1 MKNKE
6 YYIRLGEAV
15 ERLEEKNCPTNPS
28 KWSYYKSQAKK
39 KFDVYPSAYANG
51 WASKQY
57 KDAGGGWKKCASEA
71 TDAQETEFHTQLDK
85 LVHKTFGK
93 RPEEMDEKFDKTH
106 LGILQYAFKDI
117 DRINPSEPAY
127 KRLVDM
133 LNKLSKQEL
142 QQIASVDIKF
152 LSLLAK
158 NLLSKKESVNEEMG
172 APVSKTK
179 IVNVKLASGAD
190 MGTRPAS
197 ALGMIGTV
205 NIGGKKYQVKALRG
219 STGPIYTL
227 IGHEKFSQNTGMPN
241 WKYFMDKLQGLNGG
255 KKVMFT
261 PANDVKIGESVNESH
276 FQVGDKVKMSH
287 GGVGVVKSLD
297 KEDGADDEKYYNIEL
312 PNGEVM
318 KHAPNEL
325 TLVETDLEEGLF
337 QDLMKGVKKGNGP
350 FTLVVIKNNKVVK
363 QVNVNTPQS
372 IPANY
377 TSLQKDYPNSRIR
390 VEDST
395 GKIVFG
401 ESKSVNEGVS
411 RDAAYIHGILQSGQD
426 ATQNFIDDNGLDGE
440 KLSDYVKANRNNIDG
455 YNVKHYISGERG
467 TVGSVPKLR
476 QAFIKKFKKGKS
488 VNEEKVYIDFLNKKK
503 GFKQDRIKFT
513 SYEAAVK
520 WAKTNFDNFN
530 PDMIKYESV
539 NESSMSN
546 IDIIAQEANDFKDFV
561 KEFYKEY
568 KDFPKDKDTIKWLK
582 GVYDNRST
590 TESIVNEA
598 TAIGKKIF
606 SDAKGK
612 LFFGYQNDDDTIQ
625 LVDYKTWK
633 KLSMKD
639 LSNEFFANRVI
650 NSIVRNQKQFNKK
663 VEYNMWSKKTNPSFE
678 DRMDWFIKNGWISN
692 ITKSGIKEGVESV
705 NESSVEIGDI
715 VFFPSANSA
724 ATVVDRFGR
733 SVTLKLANG
742 KKVKTV
748 VDKIK
753 LLAQDNVNEGN
764 AFTGALFNARK
775 EGLTEFE
782 FNGKKY
788 PVHKLEEE
796 EKEETLAES
805 KLTKDSL
812 KQIIKEE
819 YHNVKTFMEEKYGFT
834 PELGKVYS
842 NLAAKPFLKEE
853 EEEIL
858 DEYDVEN
865 YQDLKEFV
873 QFMAEY
879 KSDINEAE
887 YQGRKVKLGKIMQG
901 DVKKFK
907 VYVKNDKGNVVKV
920 NFGQGGDAKGGTMR
934 IRKDNPEARKSFRA
948 RHNCDNPGPRWK
960 ARYWSC
966 RKW

>member
-15 ERLEEKNCPTNPS
+15 ERLEEKNCPTDPS
-28 KWSYYKSQAKK
+28 KWSYYKSQAKE

-57 KDAGGGWKKCASEA
+57 GDAGGSWKKCAKEA

-93 RPEEMDEKFDKTH
+93 SPEEKMNEKFDKTH

-158 NLLSKKESVNEEMG
+158 NLLSKKESVNEAG
-172 APVSKTK
+172 YT
-179 IVNVKLASGAD
+179 
-190 MGTRPAS
+190 
-197 ALGMIGTV
+197 
-205 NIGGKKYQVKALRG
+205 VKAKN
-219 STGPIYTL
+219 PYQ
-227 IGHEKFSQNTGMPN
+227 F
-241 WKYFMDKLQGLNGG
+241 LNGVVAVLGAYLRDEELGPKG
-255 KKVMFT
+255 KRELQNILKSLEYMRMYFY
-261 PANDVKIGESVNESH
+261 ANMSESVNESH

-297 KEDGADDEKYYNIEL
+297 KEDGGDDEKYYNIEL

-325 TLVETDLEEGLF
+325 TLVETDL
-337 QDLMKGVKKGNGP
+337 
-350 FTLVVIKNNKVVK
+350 
-363 QVNVNTPQS
+363 
-372 IPANY
+372 
-377 TSLQKDYPNSRIR
+377 
-390 VEDST
+390 
-395 GKIVFG
+395 
-401 ESKSVNEGVS
+401 
-411 RDAAYIHGILQSGQD
+411 
-426 ATQNFIDDNGLDGE
+426 
-440 KLSDYVKANRNNIDG
+440 
-455 YNVKHYISGERG
+455 
-467 TVGSVPKLR
+467 
-476 QAFIKKFKKGKS
+476 
-488 VNEEKVYIDFLNKKK
+488 
-503 GFKQDRIKFT
+503 
-513 SYEAAVK
+513 
-520 WAKTNFDNFN
+520 
-530 PDMIKYESV
+530 

-546 IDIIAQEANDFKDFV
+546 IDIIAQEAKDFKDFV
-561 KEFYKEY
+561 KEFYNEY
-568 KDFPKDKDTIKWLK
+568 KDFPKDRDTIKWLK

-590 TESIVNEA
+590 SESIVNE
-598 TAIGKKIF
+598 G
-606 SDAKGK
+606 
-612 LFFGYQNDDDTIQ
+612 N
-625 LVDYKTWK
+625 
-633 KLSMKD
+633 
-639 LSNEFFANRVI
+639 
-650 NSIVRNQKQFNKK
+650 
-663 VEYNMWSKKTNPSFE
+663 
-678 DRMDWFIKNGWISN
+678 
-692 ITKSGIKEGVESV
+692 
-705 NESSVEIGDI
+705 SSVEIGDI
-715 VFFPSANSA
+715 IFFPPANSA
-724 ATVVDRFGR
+724 ATVIDRFGR

-748 VDKIK
+748 VDKVK

-764 AFTGALFNARK
+764 AFTGALFKARK

-805 KLTKDSL
+805 KLTKNSL

-853 EEEIL
+853 EEEVIE
-858 DEYDVEN
+858 EYDVEN
-865 YQDLKEFV
+865 YEDLKEFV

-934 IRKDNPEARKSFRA
+934 IRKDNPEARASFRA
-948 RHNCDNPGPRWK
+948 RHNCDTPGPRWK

>member
-15 ERLEEKNCPTNPS
+15 ERLEEKNCPTDPS

-57 KDAGGGWKKCASEA
+57 GDAGGGWKKCASEA

-93 RPEEMDEKFDKTH
+93 SPEEEKMNEKFDRTH
-106 LGILQYAFKDI
+106 LGILKYAYKDI
-117 DRINPSEPAY
+117 DKINPSDPMYVRVAQ
-127 KRLVDM
+127 M
-133 LNKLSKQEL
+133 LDKLSKQEL
-142 QQIASVDIKF
+142 QQLIDADIKF
-152 LSLLAK
+152 ISLLAK
-158 NLLSKKESVNEEMG
+158 NRLSKK
-172 APVSKTK
+172 
-179 IVNVKLASGAD
+179 
-190 MGTRPAS
+190 
-197 ALGMIGTV
+197 
-205 NIGGKKYQVKALRG
+205 
-219 STGPIYTL
+219 
-227 IGHEKFSQNTGMPN
+227 
-241 WKYFMDKLQGLNGG
+241 
-255 KKVMFT
+255 
-261 PANDVKIGESVNESH
+261 ESVNESH

-297 KEDGADDEKYYNIEL
+297 KEDGGDDEKYYNIEL
-312 PNGEVM
+312 PNGDVM

-325 TLVETDLEEGLF
+325 TLAETDLKEGLY
-337 QDLMKGVKKGNGP
+337 QDIMRGVKKGDSP

-363 QVNVNTPQS
+363 QVEVKTPQA

-377 TSLQKDYPNSRIR
+377 SLLLKEFPNSRIR
-390 VEDST
+390 IEDAT
-395 GKIVFG
+395 GKIVMG
-401 ESKSVNEGVS
+401 E
-411 RDAAYIHGILQSGQD
+411 
-426 ATQNFIDDNGLDGE
+426 
-440 KLSDYVKANRNNIDG
+440 
-455 YNVKHYISGERG
+455 
-467 TVGSVPKLR
+467 
-476 QAFIKKFKKGKS
+476 S
-488 VNEEKVYIDFLNKKK
+488 VNEEIGAPVSKTKTVNAKLASGADMGARPAPALGMIGTVNIGGKKYQVKAFQGSTGPAYTLIGHNSFSKNTGMPIWKYFMNKLQELNGGKKVMFTPARDVKLN
-503 GFKQDRIKFT
+503 
-513 SYEAAVK
+513 
-520 WAKTNFDNFN
+520 
-530 PDMIKYESV
+530 ESV

-546 IDIIAQEANDFKDFV
+546 IDIIAQEAKDFKDFV
-561 KEFYKEY
+561 KEFYNEY
-568 KDFPKDKDTIKWLK
+568 KDFPKDRDTIKWLK

-590 TESIVNEA
+590 SESVNEA
-598 TAIGKKIF
+598 KAIGKKIF

-612 LFFGYQNDDDTIQ
+612 LFFGYQNDDDTVQ

-639 LSNEFFANRVI
+639 LSNEFMANRII
-650 NSIVRNQKQFNKK
+650 NTIVRNERQLNKK

-678 DRMDWFIKNGWISN
+678 DRMDYFIKNNWISN
-692 ITKSGIKEGVESV
+692 ITKTGIKESV
-705 NESSVEIGDI
+705 NETPVNEGNSSVEIGDI
-715 VFFPSANSA
+715 VFFPPANSA
-724 ATVVDRFGR
+724 ATVIDRFGR

-748 VDKIK
+748 VDKVK

-764 AFTGALFNARK
+764 AFTGALFKARK

-805 KLTKDSL
+805 KLTKNSL

-853 EEEIL
+853 EEEVIE
-858 DEYDVEN
+858 EYDVEN
-865 YQDLKEFV
+865 YEDLKEFV

-934 IRKDNPEARKSFRA
+934 IRKDNPEARASFRA
-948 RHNCDNPGPRWK
+948 RHNCDTPGPRWK

>member
-15 ERLEEKNCPTNPS
+15 QKLEEKNCPTDPS
-28 KWSYYKSQAKK
+28 KWSYYKSQAKE

-57 KDAGGGWKKCASEA
+57 GDAGGSWKKCAKEA

-93 RPEEMDEKFDKTH
+93 SPEEKMNEKFDKTH

-158 NLLSKKESVNEEMG
+158 NLLSKKESVNEAG
-172 APVSKTK
+172 YT
-179 IVNVKLASGAD
+179 
-190 MGTRPAS
+190 
-197 ALGMIGTV
+197 
-205 NIGGKKYQVKALRG
+205 VKAKN
-219 STGPIYTL
+219 PYQ
-227 IGHEKFSQNTGMPN
+227 F
-241 WKYFMDKLQGLNGG
+241 LNGVVAVLGAYLRDEELGPKG
-255 KKVMFT
+255 KRELQNILKSLEYMRMYFY
-261 PANDVKIGESVNESH
+261 ANMSESVNESH

-297 KEDGADDEKYYNIEL
+297 KEDGGDDEKYYNIEL

-325 TLVETDLEEGLF
+325 TLVETDL
-337 QDLMKGVKKGNGP
+337 
-350 FTLVVIKNNKVVK
+350 
-363 QVNVNTPQS
+363 
-372 IPANY
+372 
-377 TSLQKDYPNSRIR
+377 
-390 VEDST
+390 
-395 GKIVFG
+395 
-401 ESKSVNEGVS
+401 
-411 RDAAYIHGILQSGQD
+411 
-426 ATQNFIDDNGLDGE
+426 
-440 KLSDYVKANRNNIDG
+440 
-455 YNVKHYISGERG
+455 
-467 TVGSVPKLR
+467 
-476 QAFIKKFKKGKS
+476 
-488 VNEEKVYIDFLNKKK
+488 
-503 GFKQDRIKFT
+503 
-513 SYEAAVK
+513 
-520 WAKTNFDNFN
+520 
-530 PDMIKYESV
+530 

-546 IDIIAQEANDFKDFV
+546 IDIIAQEAKDFKDFV
-561 KEFYKEY
+561 KEFYNEY
-568 KDFPKDKDTIKWLK
+568 KDFPKDRDTIKWLK

-590 TESIVNEA
+590 SESV
-598 TAIGKKIF
+598 
-606 SDAKGK
+606 
-612 LFFGYQNDDDTIQ
+612 
-625 LVDYKTWK
+625 
-633 KLSMKD
+633 
-639 LSNEFFANRVI
+639 
-650 NSIVRNQKQFNKK
+650 
-663 VEYNMWSKKTNPSFE
+663 
-678 DRMDWFIKNGWISN
+678 
-692 ITKSGIKEGVESV
+692 V

-715 VFFPSANSA
+715 IFFPPANSA
-724 ATVVDRFGR
+724 ATVIDRFGR

-748 VDKIK
+748 VDKVK

-764 AFTGALFNARK
+764 AFTGALFKARK

-873 QFMAEY
+873 QFMTEY

-887 YQGRKVKLGKIMQG
+887 YQSRKVKLVKIMHG
-901 DVKKFK
+901 DFKKFM
-907 VYVKNDKGNVVKV
+907 VFVKNDKGNVVKV

>member
-15 ERLEEKNCPTNPS
+15 ERLEEKNCPTDPS

-57 KDAGGGWKKCASEA
+57 GDAGGGWKKCASEA

-93 RPEEMDEKFDKTH
+93 SPEEEKMDEKFDRTH
-106 LGILQYAFKDI
+106 LGILKYAYKDI
-117 DRINPSEPAY
+117 DKINPSDPMYVRVAQ
-127 KRLVDM
+127 M
-133 LNKLSKQEL
+133 LDKLSKQEL
-142 QQIASVDIKF
+142 QQLIDADIKF
-152 LSLLAK
+152 ISLLAK
-158 NLLSKKESVNEEMG
+158 NRLSKK
-172 APVSKTK
+172 
-179 IVNVKLASGAD
+179 
-190 MGTRPAS
+190 
-197 ALGMIGTV
+197 
-205 NIGGKKYQVKALRG
+205 
-219 STGPIYTL
+219 
-227 IGHEKFSQNTGMPN
+227 
-241 WKYFMDKLQGLNGG
+241 
-255 KKVMFT
+255 
-261 PANDVKIGESVNESH
+261 ESVNESH

-297 KEDGADDEKYYNIEL
+297 KEDGGDDEKYYNIEL

-325 TLVETDLEEGLF
+325 TLAETDLKEGLY
-337 QDLMKGVKKGNGP
+337 QDIMRGVKKGDSP

-363 QVNVNTPQS
+363 QVEVKTGQA

-377 TSLQKDYPNSRIR
+377 SLLLKEFPNSRIR
-390 VEDST
+390 IEDAT
-395 GKIVFG
+395 GKIVMG
-401 ESKSVNEGVS
+401 
-411 RDAAYIHGILQSGQD
+411 
-426 ATQNFIDDNGLDGE
+426 
-440 KLSDYVKANRNNIDG
+440 
-455 YNVKHYISGERG
+455 
-467 TVGSVPKLR
+467 
-476 QAFIKKFKKGKS
+476 
-488 VNEEKVYIDFLNKKK
+488 
-503 GFKQDRIKFT
+503 
-513 SYEAAVK
+513 
-520 WAKTNFDNFN
+520 
-530 PDMIKYESV
+530 ESV

-546 IDIIAQEANDFKDFV
+546 IDIIAQEAKDFKDFV
-561 KEFYKEY
+561 KEFYNEY
-568 KDFPKDKDTIKWLK
+568 KDFPKDRDTIKWLK

-590 TESIVNEA
+590 SESVVNE
-598 TAIGKKIF
+598 G
-606 SDAKGK
+606 
-612 LFFGYQNDDDTIQ
+612 N
-625 LVDYKTWK
+625 
-633 KLSMKD
+633 
-639 LSNEFFANRVI
+639 
-650 NSIVRNQKQFNKK
+650 
-663 VEYNMWSKKTNPSFE
+663 
-678 DRMDWFIKNGWISN
+678 
-692 ITKSGIKEGVESV
+692 
-705 NESSVEIGDI
+705 SSVEIGDI
-715 VFFPSANSA
+715 IFFPPANSA
-724 ATVVDRFGR
+724 ATVIDRFGR

-748 VDKIK
+748 VDKVK

-805 KLTKDSL
+805 KLTKNSL

-853 EEEIL
+853 EEEVIE
-858 DEYDVEN
+858 EYDVEN
-865 YQDLKEFV
+865 YEDLKEFV

-934 IRKDNPEARKSFRA
+934 IRKDNPEARASFRA
-948 RHNCDNPGPRWK
+948 RHNCDTPGPRWK

>member
-15 ERLEEKNCPTNPS
+15 ERLEEKNCPTDPS

-57 KDAGGGWKKCASEA
+57 GDAGGGWKKCASEA

-93 RPEEMDEKFDKTH
+93 SPEEEKMDEKFDRTH
-106 LGILQYAFKDI
+106 LGILKYAYKDI
-117 DRINPSEPAY
+117 DKINPSDPMYVRVAQ
-127 KRLVDM
+127 M
-133 LNKLSKQEL
+133 LDKLSKQEL
-142 QQIASVDIKF
+142 QQLIDADIKF
-152 LSLLAK
+152 ISLLAK
-158 NLLSKKESVNEEMG
+158 NRLSKK
-172 APVSKTK
+172 
-179 IVNVKLASGAD
+179 
-190 MGTRPAS
+190 
-197 ALGMIGTV
+197 
-205 NIGGKKYQVKALRG
+205 
-219 STGPIYTL
+219 
-227 IGHEKFSQNTGMPN
+227 
-241 WKYFMDKLQGLNGG
+241 
-255 KKVMFT
+255 
-261 PANDVKIGESVNESH
+261 ESVNESH

-297 KEDGADDEKYYNIEL
+297 KEDGGDNEKYYNIEL

-325 TLVETDLEEGLF
+325 TLAETDLKEGLY
-337 QDLMKGVKKGNGP
+337 QDIMRGVKKGDSP

-363 QVNVNTPQS
+363 QVEVKTGQA

-377 TSLQKDYPNSRIR
+377 SLLLKEFPNSRIR
-390 VEDST
+390 IEDAT
-395 GKIVFG
+395 GKIVMG
-401 ESKSVNEGVS
+401 E
-411 RDAAYIHGILQSGQD
+411 
-426 ATQNFIDDNGLDGE
+426 
-440 KLSDYVKANRNNIDG
+440 
-455 YNVKHYISGERG
+455 
-467 TVGSVPKLR
+467 
-476 QAFIKKFKKGKS
+476 S
-488 VNEEKVYIDFLNKKK
+488 VNEEIGAPVSKTKTVNAKLASGADMGARPAPALGMIGTVNIGGKKYQVKAFQGSTGPAYTLIGHNSFSKNTGMPIWKYFMNKLQELNGGKKVMFTPARDVKLN
-503 GFKQDRIKFT
+503 
-513 SYEAAVK
+513 
-520 WAKTNFDNFN
+520 
-530 PDMIKYESV
+530 ESV

-546 IDIIAQEANDFKDFV
+546 IDIIAQEAKDFKDFV
-561 KEFYKEY
+561 KEFYNEY
-568 KDFPKDKDTIKWLK
+568 KDFPKDRNTIKWLK

-590 TESIVNEA
+590 SESVVNE
-598 TAIGKKIF
+598 G
-606 SDAKGK
+606 
-612 LFFGYQNDDDTIQ
+612 N
-625 LVDYKTWK
+625 
-633 KLSMKD
+633 
-639 LSNEFFANRVI
+639 
-650 NSIVRNQKQFNKK
+650 
-663 VEYNMWSKKTNPSFE
+663 
-678 DRMDWFIKNGWISN
+678 
-692 ITKSGIKEGVESV
+692 
-705 NESSVEIGDI
+705 SSVEIGDI
-715 VFFPSANSA
+715 VLFPPANSA
-724 ATVVDRFGR
+724 ATVIDRFGR

-748 VDKIK
+748 VDKVK

-764 AFTGALFNARK
+764 AFTGALFKARK

-796 EKEETLAES
+796 EKEETIAES
-805 KLTKDSL
+805 KLTKNSL

-853 EEEIL
+853 EEEVIE
-858 DEYDVEN
+858 EYDVEN
-865 YQDLKEFV
+865 YEDLKEFV

-934 IRKDNPEARKSFRA
+934 IRKDNPEARASFRA
-948 RHNCDNPGPRWK
+948 RHNCDTPGPRWK

>member
-1 MKNKE
+1 MENKE

-28 KWSYYKSQAKK
+28 KWSSYKSQAKK

-93 RPEEMDEKFDKTH
+93 SPEEKMNEKFDRTH
-106 LGILQYAFKDI
+106 LGILKYAYKDI
-117 DRINPSEPAY
+117 DKINPSDPMYVRVAQ
-127 KRLVDM
+127 M
-133 LNKLSKQEL
+133 LDKLSKQEL
-142 QQIASVDIKF
+142 QQLIDADIKF
-152 LSLLAK
+152 ISLLAK
-158 NLLSKKESVNEEMG
+158 NRLSKK
-172 APVSKTK
+172 
-179 IVNVKLASGAD
+179 
-190 MGTRPAS
+190 
-197 ALGMIGTV
+197 
-205 NIGGKKYQVKALRG
+205 
-219 STGPIYTL
+219 
-227 IGHEKFSQNTGMPN
+227 
-241 WKYFMDKLQGLNGG
+241 
-255 KKVMFT
+255 
-261 PANDVKIGESVNESH
+261 ESVNESH

-297 KEDGADDEKYYNIEL
+297 KEDGGDDEKYYNIEL

-325 TLVETDLEEGLF
+325 TLAETDLKEGLY
-337 QDLMKGVKKGNGP
+337 QDIMRGVKKGDSP
-350 FTLVVIKNNKVVK
+350 FTLVVIKNNKVIK
-363 QVNVNTPQS
+363 QVEVKTTQA

-377 TSLQKDYPNSRIR
+377 SLLLKEFPNSRIR
-390 VEDST
+390 IEDAT
-395 GKIVFG
+395 GKIVMG
-401 ESKSVNEGVS
+401 ESVNEG
-411 RDAAYIHGILQSGQD
+411 H
-426 ATQNFIDDNGLDGE
+426 FGE
-440 KLSDYVKANRNNIDG
+440 
-455 YNVKHYISGERG
+455 
-467 TVGSVPKLR
+467 
-476 QAFIKKFKKGKS
+476 
-488 VNEEKVYIDFLNKKK
+488 
-503 GFKQDRIKFT
+503 
-513 SYEAAVK
+513 
-520 WAKTNFDNFN
+520 
-530 PDMIKYESV
+530 
-539 NESSMSN
+539 
-546 IDIIAQEANDFKDFV
+546 IDIMAQNASNFREFV
-561 KEFYKEY
+561 KDFYKEY

-590 TESIVNEA
+590 SESAESLDEKLPNDFA
-598 TAIGKKIF
+598 TIPNDSRVSGMMKHLQHHVDVIGKNVKTG
-606 SDAKGK
+606 KG
-612 LFFGYQNDDDTIQ
+612 
-625 LVDYKTWK
+625 VYK
-633 KLSMKD
+633 KD
-639 LSNEFFANRVI
+639 LMKMANI
-650 NSIVRNQKQFNKK
+650 IKALQMY
-663 VEYNMWSKKTNPSFE
+663 ESK
-678 DRMDWFIKNGWISN
+678 
-692 ITKSGIKEGVESV
+692 SV
-705 NESSVEIGDI
+705 NEGVSPKDME
-715 VFFPSANSA
+715 
-724 ATVVDRFGR
+724 
-733 SVTLKLANG
+733 
-742 KKVKTV
+742 
-748 VDKIK
+748 KIK
-753 LLAQDNVNEGN
+753 GAVETASSFMNIGVELKKTGMRYIFATSPMPIYVVQDKSGNRIAIVNKKYATKPDFVHGDTAVGVMESILKKKEIVEGN
-764 AFTGALFNARK
+764 AFTGALFKARE

-782 FNGKKY
+782 FNGKMY
-788 PVHKLEEE
+788 PVKKLE
-796 EKEETLAES
+796 EKEETLSES

-853 EEEIL
+853 EEEVIE
-858 DEYDVEN
+858 EYDVEN
-865 YQDLKEFV
+865 YEDLKEFV

>member
-15 ERLEEKNCPTNPS
+15 ERLEEKNCPTDPS

-57 KDAGGGWKKCASEA
+57 GDAGGGWKKCASEA

-93 RPEEMDEKFDKTH
+93 SPEEEKMDEKFDRTH
-106 LGILQYAFKDI
+106 LGILKYAYKDI
-117 DRINPSEPAY
+117 DKINPSDPMYVRVAQ
-127 KRLVDM
+127 M
-133 LNKLSKQEL
+133 LDKLSKQEL
-142 QQIASVDIKF
+142 QQLIDADIKF
-152 LSLLAK
+152 ISLLAK
-158 NLLSKKESVNEEMG
+158 NRLSKK
-172 APVSKTK
+172 
-179 IVNVKLASGAD
+179 
-190 MGTRPAS
+190 
-197 ALGMIGTV
+197 
-205 NIGGKKYQVKALRG
+205 
-219 STGPIYTL
+219 
-227 IGHEKFSQNTGMPN
+227 
-241 WKYFMDKLQGLNGG
+241 
-255 KKVMFT
+255 
-261 PANDVKIGESVNESH
+261 ESVNESH

-297 KEDGADDEKYYNIEL
+297 KEDGGDNEKYYNIEL

-325 TLVETDLEEGLF
+325 TLAETDLKEGLY
-337 QDLMKGVKKGNGP
+337 QDIMRGVKKGDSP

-363 QVNVNTPQS
+363 QVEVKTGQA

-377 TSLQKDYPNSRIR
+377 SLLLKEFPNSRIR
-390 VEDST
+390 IEDAT
-395 GKIVFG
+395 GKIVMG
-401 ESKSVNEGVS
+401 E
-411 RDAAYIHGILQSGQD
+411 
-426 ATQNFIDDNGLDGE
+426 
-440 KLSDYVKANRNNIDG
+440 
-455 YNVKHYISGERG
+455 
-467 TVGSVPKLR
+467 
-476 QAFIKKFKKGKS
+476 S
-488 VNEEKVYIDFLNKKK
+488 VNEEIGAPVSKTKTVNAKLASGADMGARPAPALGMIGTVNMGGKKYQVKAFQGSTGPAYTLIGHNSFSKNTGMPIWKYFMNKLQELNGGKKVMFTPARDVKLN
-503 GFKQDRIKFT
+503 
-513 SYEAAVK
+513 
-520 WAKTNFDNFN
+520 
-530 PDMIKYESV
+530 ESV

-546 IDIIAQEANDFKDFV
+546 IDIIAQEAKDFKDFV
-561 KEFYKEY
+561 KEFYNEY
-568 KDFPKDKDTIKWLK
+568 KDFPKDRNTIKWLK

-590 TESIVNEA
+590 SESVVNE
-598 TAIGKKIF
+598 G
-606 SDAKGK
+606 
-612 LFFGYQNDDDTIQ
+612 N
-625 LVDYKTWK
+625 
-633 KLSMKD
+633 
-639 LSNEFFANRVI
+639 
-650 NSIVRNQKQFNKK
+650 
-663 VEYNMWSKKTNPSFE
+663 
-678 DRMDWFIKNGWISN
+678 
-692 ITKSGIKEGVESV
+692 
-705 NESSVEIGDI
+705 SSVEIGDI
-715 VFFPSANSA
+715 VLFPPANSA
-724 ATVVDRFGR
+724 ATVIDRFGR

-748 VDKIK
+748 VDKVK

-764 AFTGALFNARK
+764 AFTGALFKARK

-796 EKEETLAES
+796 EKEETIAES
-805 KLTKDSL
+805 KLTKNSL

-853 EEEIL
+853 EEEVIE
-858 DEYDVEN
+858 EYDVEN

-901 DVKKFK
+901 DAKKFK

-934 IRKDNPEARKSFRA
+934 IRKDNPEARASFRA
-948 RHNCDNPGPRWK
+948 RHNCDTPGPRWK

>member
-15 ERLEEKNCPTNPS
+15 QKLEEKNCPTDPS
-28 KWSYYKSQAKK
+28 KWSYYKSQAKE

-51 WASKQY
+51 WASKQSG
-57 KDAGGGWKKCASEA
+57 DAGGSWKKCASEA

-93 RPEEMDEKFDKTH
+93 SPEEKMNEKFDKTH

-158 NLLSKKESVNEEMG
+158 NLLSKKESVNE
-172 APVSKTK
+172 
-179 IVNVKLASGAD
+179 
-190 MGTRPAS
+190 
-197 ALGMIGTV
+197 
-205 NIGGKKYQVKALRG
+205 
-219 STGPIYTL
+219 
-227 IGHEKFSQNTGMPN
+227 
-241 WKYFMDKLQGLNGG
+241 
-255 KKVMFT
+255 
-261 PANDVKIGESVNESH
+261 SH

-297 KEDGADDEKYYNIEL
+297 KEDGGDDEKYYNIEL

-325 TLVETDLEEGLF
+325 TLAE
-337 QDLMKGVKKGNGP
+337 
-350 FTLVVIKNNKVVK
+350 
-363 QVNVNTPQS
+363 
-372 IPANY
+372 
-377 TSLQKDYPNSRIR
+377 
-390 VEDST
+390 
-395 GKIVFG
+395 
-401 ESKSVNEGVS
+401 
-411 RDAAYIHGILQSGQD
+411 
-426 ATQNFIDDNGLDGE
+426 
-440 KLSDYVKANRNNIDG
+440 
-455 YNVKHYISGERG
+455 
-467 TVGSVPKLR
+467 
-476 QAFIKKFKKGKS
+476 S
-488 VNEEKVYIDFLNKKK
+488 VNEEMGAPVSKTKTVNAKLASGADMGARPASALGMIGTVNIGGKKYQVKAFQGSTGPAYTLIGHNAFSKNAGMPIWKYFMNKLQELNGGKKVMFTPARDVKLN
-503 GFKQDRIKFT
+503 
-513 SYEAAVK
+513 
-520 WAKTNFDNFN
+520 
-530 PDMIKYESV
+530 ESV

-546 IDIIAQEANDFKDFV
+546 IDIIAQEAKDFKDFV
-561 KEFYKEY
+561 KEFYNEY
-568 KDFPKDKDTIKWLK
+568 KDFPKDRDTIKWLK

-590 TESIVNEA
+590 SESV
-598 TAIGKKIF
+598 
-606 SDAKGK
+606 
-612 LFFGYQNDDDTIQ
+612 
-625 LVDYKTWK
+625 
-633 KLSMKD
+633 
-639 LSNEFFANRVI
+639 
-650 NSIVRNQKQFNKK
+650 
-663 VEYNMWSKKTNPSFE
+663 
-678 DRMDWFIKNGWISN
+678 
-692 ITKSGIKEGVESV
+692 V

-715 VFFPSANSA
+715 IFFPPANSA
-724 ATVVDRFGR
+724 ATVIDRFGR

-748 VDKIK
+748 VDKVK

-805 KLTKDSL
+805 KLTKNSL

-853 EEEIL
+853 EEEVIE
-858 DEYDVEN
+858 EYDVEN
-865 YQDLKEFV
+865 YEDLKEFV

-934 IRKDNPEARKSFRA
+934 IRKDNPEARASFRA
-948 RHNCDNPGPRWK
+948 RHNCDTPGPRWK

>member
-15 ERLEEKNCPTNPS
+15 ERLEEKNCPTDPS

-57 KDAGGGWKKCASEA
+57 GDAGGGWKKCASEA

-93 RPEEMDEKFDKTH
+93 SPEEKMNEKFDRTH
-106 LGILQYAFKDI
+106 LGILKYAYKDI
-117 DRINPSEPAY
+117 DKINPSDPMYVRVAQ
-127 KRLVDM
+127 M
-133 LNKLSKQEL
+133 LDKLSKQEL
-142 QQIASVDIKF
+142 QQLIDADIKF
-152 LSLLAK
+152 ISLLAK
-158 NLLSKKESVNEEMG
+158 NRLSKKESVNE
-172 APVSKTK
+172 A
-179 IVNVKLASGAD
+179 I
-190 MGTRPAS
+190 
-197 ALGMIGTV
+197 
-205 NIGGKKYQVKALRG
+205 
-219 STGPIYTL
+219 
-227 IGHEKFSQNTGMPN
+227 
-241 WKYFMDKLQGLNGG
+241 
-255 KKVMFT
+255 
-261 PANDVKIGESVNESH
+261 
-276 FQVGDKVKMSH
+276 
-287 GGVGVVKSLD
+287 
-297 KEDGADDEKYYNIEL
+297 
-312 PNGEVM
+312 
-318 KHAPNEL
+318 
-325 TLVETDLEEGLF
+325 
-337 QDLMKGVKKGNGP
+337 
-350 FTLVVIKNNKVVK
+350 
-363 QVNVNTPQS
+363 
-372 IPANY
+372 
-377 TSLQKDYPNSRIR
+377 
-390 VEDST
+390 
-395 GKIVFG
+395 
-401 ESKSVNEGVS
+401 S
-411 RDAAYIHGILQSGQD
+411 RDAAYIHGILQTGQD
-426 ATQNFIDDNGLDGE
+426 AAQNFIDDNGLDGE

-488 VNEEKVYIDFLNKKK
+488 VNESHFQVGDKVKMSHGGVGVVKSLDKEDGGDDEKYYNIELPNGEVMKHAPNELTLVETDL
-503 GFKQDRIKFT
+503 
-513 SYEAAVK
+513 
-520 WAKTNFDNFN
+520 
-530 PDMIKYESV
+530 SV
-539 NESSMSN
+539 NESSMSD
-546 IDIIAQEANDFKDFV
+546 IDIIAQEAKDFKDFV
-561 KEFYKEY
+561 KEFYNEY
-568 KDFPKDKDTIKWLK
+568 KDFPKDRDTIKWLK

-590 TESIVNEA
+590 SESV
-598 TAIGKKIF
+598 
-606 SDAKGK
+606 
-612 LFFGYQNDDDTIQ
+612 
-625 LVDYKTWK
+625 
-633 KLSMKD
+633 
-639 LSNEFFANRVI
+639 
-650 NSIVRNQKQFNKK
+650 
-663 VEYNMWSKKTNPSFE
+663 
-678 DRMDWFIKNGWISN
+678 
-692 ITKSGIKEGVESV
+692 V

-715 VFFPSANSA
+715 IFFPPANSA
-724 ATVVDRFGR
+724 ATVIGRFGR

-748 VDKIK
+748 VDKVK

-764 AFTGALFNARK
+764 AFTGALFKARK

-805 KLTKDSL
+805 KLTKNSL

-853 EEEIL
+853 EEEVIE
-858 DEYDVEN
+858 EYDVEN

-934 IRKDNPEARKSFRA
+934 IRKDNPEARASFRA
-948 RHNCDNPGPRWK
+948 RHNCDTPGPRWK

>member
-15 ERLEEKNCPTNPS
+15 ERLEEKNCPTDPS

-57 KDAGGGWKKCASEA
+57 GDAGGSWKKCASEA

-158 NLLSKKESVNEEMG
+158 NLLSKKESVNEASIDVDVYRKKQAFVIGPKFAEVASDSDVELM
-172 APVSKTK
+172 ARLKR
-179 IVNVKLASGAD
+179 VNSEHEWQLKQ
-190 MGTRPAS
+190 
-197 ALGMIGTV
+197 
-205 NIGGKKYQVKALRG
+205 NIKSMDHLYKKYKLR
-219 STGPIYTL
+219 S
-227 IGHEKFSQNTGMPN
+227 
-241 WKYFMDKLQGLNGG
+241 
-255 KKVMFT
+255 KKG
-261 PANDVKIGESVNESH
+261 IEESVVNESH

-318 KHAPNEL
+318 KHSPNEL
-325 TLVETDLEEGLF
+325 TL
-337 QDLMKGVKKGNGP
+337 
-350 FTLVVIKNNKVVK
+350 
-363 QVNVNTPQS
+363 
-372 IPANY
+372 
-377 TSLQKDYPNSRIR
+377 
-390 VEDST
+390 
-395 GKIVFG
+395 
-401 ESKSVNEGVS
+401 SVNEGVS

-426 ATQNFIDDNGLDGE
+426 ATQNFIDDNGLDAE

-476 QAFIKKFKKGKS
+476 QAFIKKFKKGK
-488 VNEEKVYIDFLNKKK
+488 
-503 GFKQDRIKFT
+503 
-513 SYEAAVK
+513 
-520 WAKTNFDNFN
+520 
-530 PDMIKYESV
+530 SV

-590 TESIVNEA
+590 TESI
-598 TAIGKKIF
+598 
-606 SDAKGK
+606 
-612 LFFGYQNDDDTIQ
+612 
-625 LVDYKTWK
+625 
-633 KLSMKD
+633 
-639 LSNEFFANRVI
+639 
-650 NSIVRNQKQFNKK
+650 
-663 VEYNMWSKKTNPSFE
+663 
-678 DRMDWFIKNGWISN
+678 
-692 ITKSGIKEGVESV
+692 V

-948 RHNCDNPGPRWK
+948 RHNCDNPGPRYK

>member
-1 MKNKE
+1 MENKE

-57 KDAGGGWKKCASEA
+57 GDAGGSWKKCASEA
-71 TDAQETEFHTQLDK
+71 TDAQEKEFHTQLDK

-93 RPEEMDEKFDKTH
+93 SPEEEKMDEKFDRTH
-106 LGILQYAFKDI
+106 LGILKYAYKDI
-117 DRINPSEPAY
+117 DKINPSDPMYVRVAQ
-127 KRLVDM
+127 M
-133 LNKLSKQEL
+133 LDKLSKQEL
-142 QQIASVDIKF
+142 QQLIDADIKF
-152 LSLLAK
+152 ISLLAK
-158 NLLSKKESVNEEMG
+158 NRLSKK
-172 APVSKTK
+172 
-179 IVNVKLASGAD
+179 
-190 MGTRPAS
+190 
-197 ALGMIGTV
+197 
-205 NIGGKKYQVKALRG
+205 
-219 STGPIYTL
+219 
-227 IGHEKFSQNTGMPN
+227 
-241 WKYFMDKLQGLNGG
+241 
-255 KKVMFT
+255 
-261 PANDVKIGESVNESH
+261 ESVNESH

-297 KEDGADDEKYYNIEL
+297 KEDGGDDEKYYNIEL

-325 TLVETDLEEGLF
+325 TLAETDLKEGLY
-337 QDLMKGVKKGNGP
+337 QDIMRGVKKGDSP

-363 QVNVNTPQS
+363 QVEVKTGQA

-377 TSLQKDYPNSRIR
+377 SLLLKEFPNSRIR
-390 VEDST
+390 IEDAT
-395 GKIVFG
+395 GKIVMG
-401 ESKSVNEGVS
+401 
-411 RDAAYIHGILQSGQD
+411 
-426 ATQNFIDDNGLDGE
+426 
-440 KLSDYVKANRNNIDG
+440 
-455 YNVKHYISGERG
+455 
-467 TVGSVPKLR
+467 
-476 QAFIKKFKKGKS
+476 
-488 VNEEKVYIDFLNKKK
+488 
-503 GFKQDRIKFT
+503 
-513 SYEAAVK
+513 
-520 WAKTNFDNFN
+520 
-530 PDMIKYESV
+530 ESV

-546 IDIIAQEANDFKDFV
+546 IDIIAQEAKDFKDFV
-561 KEFYKEY
+561 KEFYNEY
-568 KDFPKDKDTIKWLK
+568 KDFPKDRDTIKWLK

-590 TESIVNEA
+590 SESVVNE
-598 TAIGKKIF
+598 G
-606 SDAKGK
+606 
-612 LFFGYQNDDDTIQ
+612 N
-625 LVDYKTWK
+625 
-633 KLSMKD
+633 
-639 LSNEFFANRVI
+639 
-650 NSIVRNQKQFNKK
+650 
-663 VEYNMWSKKTNPSFE
+663 
-678 DRMDWFIKNGWISN
+678 
-692 ITKSGIKEGVESV
+692 
-705 NESSVEIGDI
+705 SSVEIGDI
-715 VFFPSANSA
+715 IFFPPANSA
-724 ATVVDRFGR
+724 ATVIDRFGR

-748 VDKIK
+748 VDKVK

-764 AFTGALFNARK
+764 AFTGALFKARK

-805 KLTKDSL
+805 KLTKNSL

-853 EEEIL
+853 EEEVIE
-858 DEYDVEN
+858 EYDVEN
-865 YQDLKEFV
+865 YEDLKEFV

-934 IRKDNPEARKSFRA
+934 IRKDNPEARASFRA
-948 RHNCDNPGPRWK
+948 RHNCDTPGPRWK

>member
-15 ERLEEKNCPTNPS
+15 QKLEEKNCPTDPS

-51 WASKQY
+51 WASKEY
-57 KDAGGGWKKCASEA
+57 GDAGGGWKKCAKEA
-71 TDAQETEFHTQLDK
+71 TDAQEKEFHTQLDK

-93 RPEEMDEKFDKTH
+93 SPEEEKMDEKFDKTH
-106 LGILQYAFKDI
+106 LGILKYAYKDI
-117 DRINPSEPAY
+117 DKINPSDPMYIRVAQ
-127 KRLVDM
+127 M
-133 LNKLSKQEL
+133 LDKLSKQEL
-142 QQIASVDIKF
+142 QQLIDADIKF
-152 LSLLAK
+152 ISLLAK
-158 NLLSKKESVNEEMG
+158 NRLSKK
-172 APVSKTK
+172 
-179 IVNVKLASGAD
+179 
-190 MGTRPAS
+190 
-197 ALGMIGTV
+197 
-205 NIGGKKYQVKALRG
+205 
-219 STGPIYTL
+219 
-227 IGHEKFSQNTGMPN
+227 
-241 WKYFMDKLQGLNGG
+241 
-255 KKVMFT
+255 
-261 PANDVKIGESVNESH
+261 ESVNESH

-325 TLVETDLEEGLF
+325 TLAETDLKEGLF
-337 QDLMKGVKKGNGP
+337 QDIMRAVKRGDGP

-363 QVNVNTPQS
+363 QVEVKTPQA

-377 TSLQKDYPNSRIR
+377 SSLLKDFPNTRIR
-390 VEDST
+390 IEDAT
-395 GKIVFG
+395 GKIVMG
-401 ESKSVNEGVS
+401 ESLN
-411 RDAAYIHGILQSGQD
+411 
-426 ATQNFIDDNGLDGE
+426 E
-440 KLSDYVKANRNNIDG
+440 KLPNDFSTIPNNSRVDGMMKHLQHHVDVIGKNVKAG
-455 YNVKHYISGERG
+455 
-467 TVGSVPKLR
+467 
-476 QAFIKKFKKGKS
+476 
-488 VNEEKVYIDFLNKKK
+488 
-503 GFKQDRIKFT
+503 
-513 SYEAAVK
+513 
-520 WAKTNFDNFN
+520 
-530 PDMIKYESV
+530 
-539 NESSMSN
+539 
-546 IDIIAQEANDFKDFV
+546 
-561 KEFYKEY
+561 
-568 KDFPKDKDTIKWLK
+568 K
-582 GVYDNRST
+582 GVY
-590 TESIVNEA
+590 
-598 TAIGKKIF
+598 K
-606 SDAKGK
+606 
-612 LFFGYQNDDDTIQ
+612 
-625 LVDYKTWK
+625 
-633 KLSMKD
+633 KD
-639 LSNEFFANRVI
+639 LMKMANI
-650 NSIVRNQKQFNKK
+650 IKALQMY
-663 VEYNMWSKKTNPSFE
+663 ESK
-678 DRMDWFIKNGWISN
+678 
-692 ITKSGIKEGVESV
+692 SV

-715 VFFPSANSA
+715 VLFPPANSA
-724 ATVVDRFGR
+724 ATVIDRFGR

-753 LLAQDNVNEGN
+753 LLAQDSVNEGVFSNIDIMAREAKNFNDFVKEFYKNFRDFPKDTETIKWLKSLYDGRSTDESINEGN
-764 AFTGALFNARK
+764 AFTGALFKARK

-782 FNGKKY
+782 FNGKMY

-853 EEEIL
+853 EEEVV

-901 DVKKFK
+901 DIKKFK

-934 IRKDNPEARKSFRA
+934 IRKDNPKARASFRA

>member
-1 MKNKE
+1 MPAQSQQQQKLFGLALSVK
-6 YYIRLGEAV
+6 RGETPRSEASSELLDIV
-15 ERLEEKNCPTNPS
+15 DSMTEKQIEDFASTSHSGLPS
-28 KWSYYKSQAKK
+28 KVEAKLRELVRDSIK
-39 KFDVYPSAYANG
+39 
-51 WASKQY
+51 
-57 KDAGGGWKKCASEA
+57 
-71 TDAQETEFHTQLDK
+71 AQ
-85 LVHKTFGK
+85 
-93 RPEEMDEKFDKTH
+93 
-106 LGILQYAFKDI
+106 GI
-117 DRINPSEPAY
+117 
-127 KRLVDM
+127 
-133 LNKLSKQEL
+133 
-142 QQIASVDIKF
+142 SVME
-152 LSLLAK
+152 
-158 NLLSKKESVNEEMG
+158 N
-172 APVSKTK
+172 
-179 IVNVKLASGAD
+179 
-190 MGTRPAS
+190 
-197 ALGMIGTV
+197 
-205 NIGGKKYQVKALRG
+205 
-219 STGPIYTL
+219 TL
-227 IGHEKFSQNTGMPN
+227 K
-241 WKYFMDKLQGLNGG
+241 
-255 KKVMFT
+255 
-261 PANDVKIGESVNESH
+261 
-276 FQVGDKVKMSH
+276 
-287 GGVGVVKSLD
+287 
-297 KEDGADDEKYYNIEL
+297 
-312 PNGEVM
+312 
-318 KHAPNEL
+318 
-325 TLVETDLEEGLF
+325 EGLY
-337 QDLMKGVKKGNGP
+337 QDIMRGVKKGDSP

-363 QVNVNTPQS
+363 QVEVKTGQA

-377 TSLQKDYPNSRIR
+377 SSLLKEFPNSIIRI
-390 VEDST
+390 EDAT
-395 GKIVFG
+395 GKIVMG
-401 ESKSVNEGVS
+401 ESATAFKTSGKKIFSDAKGKLFFGYQTDDDTVQLVDYKTWKKLSMKDLSNEFMANRVINTIVRNERQLNKKVEYNMWSKKTNPSFEDRMDYFIKNNWISNITKTGIKESVEYVNEENEPTNPELWDRAIAAAKREYDVYPSAYANAFASKWYKDKGGDWKTKNESVNEVQVADFKIGDFIHLTRLNKTGMVTKISGDKVTIRTPQRFITGDIKDVEVLYQDGVIPSVTEAIS
-411 RDAAYIHGILQSGQD
+411 RDAAYIHGILQTGQD
-426 ATQNFIDDNGLDGE
+426 AAQNFIDDNGLDGE

-488 VNEEKVYIDFLNKKK
+488 V
-503 GFKQDRIKFT
+503 
-513 SYEAAVK
+513 
-520 WAKTNFDNFN
+520 
-530 PDMIKYESV
+530 
-539 NESSMSN
+539 
-546 IDIIAQEANDFKDFV
+546 
-561 KEFYKEY
+561 KE
-568 KDFPKDKDTIKWLK
+568 T
-582 GVYDNRST
+582 
-590 TESIVNEA
+590 
-598 TAIGKKIF
+598 
-606 SDAKGK
+606 
-612 LFFGYQNDDDTIQ
+612 
-625 LVDYKTWK
+625 
-633 KLSMKD
+633 
-639 LSNEFFANRVI
+639 
-650 NSIVRNQKQFNKK
+650 
-663 VEYNMWSKKTNPSFE
+663 
-678 DRMDWFIKNGWISN
+678 
-692 ITKSGIKEGVESV
+692 SV

-748 VDKIK
+748 VDKVK

-764 AFTGALFNARK
+764 AFTGALFKARQ

-788 PVHKLEEE
+788 PVQKLEEK

-805 KLTKDSL
+805 KLTKNSL

-873 QFMAEY
+873 QFMTEY

-948 RHNCDNPGPRWK
+948 RHNCDTPGPRWK

>member
-15 ERLEEKNCPTNPS
+15 ERLEEKNCPTDPS

-57 KDAGGGWKKCASEA
+57 GDAGGSWKKCASEA

-158 NLLSKKESVNEEMG
+158 NLLSKK
-172 APVSKTK
+172 
-179 IVNVKLASGAD
+179 
-190 MGTRPAS
+190 
-197 ALGMIGTV
+197 
-205 NIGGKKYQVKALRG
+205 
-219 STGPIYTL
+219 
-227 IGHEKFSQNTGMPN
+227 
-241 WKYFMDKLQGLNGG
+241 
-255 KKVMFT
+255 
-261 PANDVKIGESVNESH
+261 ESVNESH

-488 VNEEKVYIDFLNKKK
+488 VNE
-503 GFKQDRIKFT
+503 
-513 SYEAAVK
+513 
-520 WAKTNFDNFN
+520 
-530 PDMIKYESV
+530 
-539 NESSMSN
+539 SSMSN

-590 TESIVNEA
+590 TESI
-598 TAIGKKIF
+598 
-606 SDAKGK
+606 
-612 LFFGYQNDDDTIQ
+612 
-625 LVDYKTWK
+625 
-633 KLSMKD
+633 
-639 LSNEFFANRVI
+639 
-650 NSIVRNQKQFNKK
+650 
-663 VEYNMWSKKTNPSFE
+663 
-678 DRMDWFIKNGWISN
+678 
-692 ITKSGIKEGVESV
+692 V

-812 KQIIKEE
+812 KKIIKEE

-948 RHNCDNPGPRWK
+948 RHNCDTPGPRWK

>member
-15 ERLEEKNCPTNPS
+15 QKLEEKNCPTDPS
-28 KWSYYKSQAKK
+28 KWSYYKSQAKE

-57 KDAGGGWKKCASEA
+57 GDAGGSWKKCAKEA

-93 RPEEMDEKFDKTH
+93 SPEEKMNEKFDKTH

-158 NLLSKKESVNEEMG
+158 NLLSKKESVNE
-172 APVSKTK
+172 
-179 IVNVKLASGAD
+179 
-190 MGTRPAS
+190 
-197 ALGMIGTV
+197 
-205 NIGGKKYQVKALRG
+205 
-219 STGPIYTL
+219 
-227 IGHEKFSQNTGMPN
+227 
-241 WKYFMDKLQGLNGG
+241 
-255 KKVMFT
+255 
-261 PANDVKIGESVNESH
+261 SH

-297 KEDGADDEKYYNIEL
+297 KEDGGDDEKYYNIEL

-325 TLVETDLEEGLF
+325 TLAE
-337 QDLMKGVKKGNGP
+337 
-350 FTLVVIKNNKVVK
+350 
-363 QVNVNTPQS
+363 
-372 IPANY
+372 
-377 TSLQKDYPNSRIR
+377 
-390 VEDST
+390 
-395 GKIVFG
+395 
-401 ESKSVNEGVS
+401 
-411 RDAAYIHGILQSGQD
+411 
-426 ATQNFIDDNGLDGE
+426 
-440 KLSDYVKANRNNIDG
+440 
-455 YNVKHYISGERG
+455 
-467 TVGSVPKLR
+467 
-476 QAFIKKFKKGKS
+476 S
-488 VNEEKVYIDFLNKKK
+488 VNEEMGAPVSKTKTVNAKLASGADMGARPASALGMIGTVNIGGKKYQVKAFQGSTGPAYTLIGHNAFSKNTGMPIWKYFMNKLQELNGGKKVMFTPARDVKLN
-503 GFKQDRIKFT
+503 
-513 SYEAAVK
+513 
-520 WAKTNFDNFN
+520 
-530 PDMIKYESV
+530 ESV

-546 IDIIAQEANDFKDFV
+546 IDIIAQEAKDFKDFV
-561 KEFYKEY
+561 KEFYNEY
-568 KDFPKDKDTIKWLK
+568 KDFPKDRDTIKWLK

-590 TESIVNEA
+590 SESVVNE
-598 TAIGKKIF
+598 G
-606 SDAKGK
+606 
-612 LFFGYQNDDDTIQ
+612 N
-625 LVDYKTWK
+625 
-633 KLSMKD
+633 
-639 LSNEFFANRVI
+639 
-650 NSIVRNQKQFNKK
+650 
-663 VEYNMWSKKTNPSFE
+663 
-678 DRMDWFIKNGWISN
+678 
-692 ITKSGIKEGVESV
+692 
-705 NESSVEIGDI
+705 SSVEIGDI
-715 VFFPSANSA
+715 IFFPPANSA
-724 ATVVDRFGR
+724 ATVIDRFGR

-748 VDKIK
+748 VDKVK

-764 AFTGALFNARK
+764 AFTGALFKARK

-805 KLTKDSL
+805 KLTKNSL

-853 EEEIL
+853 EEEVIE
-858 DEYDVEN
+858 EYDVEN
-865 YQDLKEFV
+865 YEDLKEFV

-901 DVKKFK
+901 DAKKFK

-934 IRKDNPEARKSFRA
+934 IRKDNPEARASFRA
-948 RHNCDNPGPRWK
+948 RHNCDTPGPRWK

>member
-15 ERLEEKNCPTNPS
+15 ERLEEKNCPTDPS

-57 KDAGGGWKKCASEA
+57 GDAGGSWKKCASEA

-158 NLLSKKESVNEEMG
+158 NLLTKKESVNEASIDVDVYRKKQAFVIGPKFAEVASDSDVELM
-172 APVSKTK
+172 ARLK
-179 IVNVKLASGAD
+179 IVNSEHEWQLKQ
-190 MGTRPAS
+190 
-197 ALGMIGTV
+197 
-205 NIGGKKYQVKALRG
+205 NIKSMDHLYKKYKLR
-219 STGPIYTL
+219 S
-227 IGHEKFSQNTGMPN
+227 
-241 WKYFMDKLQGLNGG
+241 
-255 KKVMFT
+255 KKG
-261 PANDVKIGESVNESH
+261 IEESVVNESH

-325 TLVETDLEEGLF
+325 TL
-337 QDLMKGVKKGNGP
+337 
-350 FTLVVIKNNKVVK
+350 
-363 QVNVNTPQS
+363 
-372 IPANY
+372 
-377 TSLQKDYPNSRIR
+377 
-390 VEDST
+390 
-395 GKIVFG
+395 
-401 ESKSVNEGVS
+401 SVNEGVS

-440 KLSDYVKANRNNIDG
+440 KLSDYVKSNRNNIDG

-476 QAFIKKFKKGKS
+476 QAFIKKFKKGK
-488 VNEEKVYIDFLNKKK
+488 
-503 GFKQDRIKFT
+503 
-513 SYEAAVK
+513 
-520 WAKTNFDNFN
+520 
-530 PDMIKYESV
+530 SV

-590 TESIVNEA
+590 TESI
-598 TAIGKKIF
+598 
-606 SDAKGK
+606 
-612 LFFGYQNDDDTIQ
+612 
-625 LVDYKTWK
+625 
-633 KLSMKD
+633 
-639 LSNEFFANRVI
+639 
-650 NSIVRNQKQFNKK
+650 
-663 VEYNMWSKKTNPSFE
+663 
-678 DRMDWFIKNGWISN
+678 
-692 ITKSGIKEGVESV
+692 V

-948 RHNCDNPGPRWK
+948 RHNCDTPGPRWK

>member
-15 ERLEEKNCPTNPS
+15 QKLEEKNCPTDPS

-51 WASKQY
+51 WASKEY
-57 KDAGGGWKKCASEA
+57 GDAGGGWKKCAKEA
-71 TDAQETEFHTQLDK
+71 TDAQEKEFHTQLDK

-93 RPEEMDEKFDKTH
+93 SPEEEKMDEKFDKTH
-106 LGILQYAFKDI
+106 LGILKYAYKDI
-117 DRINPSEPAY
+117 DKINPSDPMYVRVAQ
-127 KRLVDM
+127 M
-133 LNKLSKQEL
+133 LDKLSKQEL
-142 QQIASVDIKF
+142 QQLIDADIKF
-152 LSLLAK
+152 ISLLAK
-158 NLLSKKESVNEEMG
+158 NRLSKK
-172 APVSKTK
+172 
-179 IVNVKLASGAD
+179 
-190 MGTRPAS
+190 
-197 ALGMIGTV
+197 
-205 NIGGKKYQVKALRG
+205 
-219 STGPIYTL
+219 
-227 IGHEKFSQNTGMPN
+227 
-241 WKYFMDKLQGLNGG
+241 
-255 KKVMFT
+255 
-261 PANDVKIGESVNESH
+261 ESVNESH

-325 TLVETDLEEGLF
+325 TLAETDLKEGLF
-337 QDLMKGVKKGNGP
+337 QDIMRAVKRGDGP

-363 QVNVNTPQS
+363 QVEVKTPQA

-377 TSLQKDYPNSRIR
+377 SSLLKDFPNTRIR
-390 VEDST
+390 IEDAT
-395 GKIVFG
+395 GKIVMG
-401 ESKSVNEGVS
+401 ESLN
-411 RDAAYIHGILQSGQD
+411 
-426 ATQNFIDDNGLDGE
+426 E
-440 KLSDYVKANRNNIDG
+440 KLPNDFSTIPNNSRVDGMMKHLQHHVDVIGKNVKAG
-455 YNVKHYISGERG
+455 
-467 TVGSVPKLR
+467 
-476 QAFIKKFKKGKS
+476 
-488 VNEEKVYIDFLNKKK
+488 
-503 GFKQDRIKFT
+503 
-513 SYEAAVK
+513 
-520 WAKTNFDNFN
+520 
-530 PDMIKYESV
+530 
-539 NESSMSN
+539 
-546 IDIIAQEANDFKDFV
+546 
-561 KEFYKEY
+561 
-568 KDFPKDKDTIKWLK
+568 K
-582 GVYDNRST
+582 GVY
-590 TESIVNEA
+590 
-598 TAIGKKIF
+598 K
-606 SDAKGK
+606 
-612 LFFGYQNDDDTIQ
+612 
-625 LVDYKTWK
+625 
-633 KLSMKD
+633 KD
-639 LSNEFFANRVI
+639 LMKMANI
-650 NSIVRNQKQFNKK
+650 IKALQMY
-663 VEYNMWSKKTNPSFE
+663 ESK
-678 DRMDWFIKNGWISN
+678 
-692 ITKSGIKEGVESV
+692 SV

-715 VFFPSANSA
+715 VLFPPANSA
-724 ATVVDRFGR
+724 ATVIDRFGR

-753 LLAQDNVNEGN
+753 LLAQDSVNEGVFSNIDIMAREAKNFNDFVKEFYKNFRDFPKDTETIKWLKSLYDGRSTDESINEGN
-764 AFTGALFNARK
+764 AFTGALFKARK

-782 FNGKKY
+782 FNGKMY

-853 EEEIL
+853 EEEVV

-901 DVKKFK
+901 DIKKFK

-934 IRKDNPEARKSFRA
+934 IRKDNPKARASFRA

>member
-15 ERLEEKNCPTNPS
+15 ERLEEKNCPTDPS
-28 KWSYYKSQAKK
+28 KWSYYKSQAKE

-57 KDAGGGWKKCASEA
+57 GDAGGSWKKCAKEA

-93 RPEEMDEKFDKTH
+93 SPEEKMNEKFDKTH

-158 NLLSKKESVNEEMG
+158 NLLSKKESVNE
-172 APVSKTK
+172 
-179 IVNVKLASGAD
+179 
-190 MGTRPAS
+190 
-197 ALGMIGTV
+197 
-205 NIGGKKYQVKALRG
+205 
-219 STGPIYTL
+219 
-227 IGHEKFSQNTGMPN
+227 
-241 WKYFMDKLQGLNGG
+241 
-255 KKVMFT
+255 
-261 PANDVKIGESVNESH
+261 SH

-297 KEDGADDEKYYNIEL
+297 KEDGGDDEKYYNIEL

-325 TLVETDLEEGLF
+325 TLAE
-337 QDLMKGVKKGNGP
+337 
-350 FTLVVIKNNKVVK
+350 
-363 QVNVNTPQS
+363 
-372 IPANY
+372 
-377 TSLQKDYPNSRIR
+377 
-390 VEDST
+390 
-395 GKIVFG
+395 
-401 ESKSVNEGVS
+401 
-411 RDAAYIHGILQSGQD
+411 
-426 ATQNFIDDNGLDGE
+426 
-440 KLSDYVKANRNNIDG
+440 
-455 YNVKHYISGERG
+455 
-467 TVGSVPKLR
+467 
-476 QAFIKKFKKGKS
+476 S
-488 VNEEKVYIDFLNKKK
+488 VNEEMGAPVSKTKTVNAKLASGADMGARPASALGMIGTVNIGGKKYQVKAFQGSTGPAYTLIGHNAFSKNAGMPIWKYFMNKLQELNGGKKVMFTPARDVKLN
-503 GFKQDRIKFT
+503 
-513 SYEAAVK
+513 
-520 WAKTNFDNFN
+520 
-530 PDMIKYESV
+530 ESV

-546 IDIIAQEANDFKDFV
+546 IDIIAQEAKDFKDFV
-561 KEFYKEY
+561 KEFYNEY
-568 KDFPKDKDTIKWLK
+568 KDFPKDRDTIKWLK

-590 TESIVNEA
+590 SESVVNE
-598 TAIGKKIF
+598 G
-606 SDAKGK
+606 
-612 LFFGYQNDDDTIQ
+612 N
-625 LVDYKTWK
+625 
-633 KLSMKD
+633 
-639 LSNEFFANRVI
+639 
-650 NSIVRNQKQFNKK
+650 
-663 VEYNMWSKKTNPSFE
+663 
-678 DRMDWFIKNGWISN
+678 
-692 ITKSGIKEGVESV
+692 
-705 NESSVEIGDI
+705 SSVEIGDI
-715 VFFPSANSA
+715 IFFPPANSA
-724 ATVVDRFGR
+724 ATVIDRFGR

-748 VDKIK
+748 VDKVK

-764 AFTGALFNARK
+764 AFTGALFKARK

-805 KLTKDSL
+805 KLTKNSL

-853 EEEIL
+853 EEEVIE
-858 DEYDVEN
+858 EYDVEN
-865 YQDLKEFV
+865 YEDLKEFV

-907 VYVKNDKGNVVKV
+907 VYVKSDKGNVVKV

-934 IRKDNPEARKSFRA
+934 IRKDNPEARASFRA
-948 RHNCDNPGPRWK
+948 RHNCDTPGPRWK

>member
-1 MKNKE
+1 
-6 YYIRLGEAV
+6 
-15 ERLEEKNCPTNPS
+15 
-28 KWSYYKSQAKK
+28 
-39 KFDVYPSAYANG
+39 
-51 WASKQY
+51 
-57 KDAGGGWKKCASEA
+57 
-71 TDAQETEFHTQLDK
+71 
-85 LVHKTFGK
+85 
-93 RPEEMDEKFDKTH
+93 MDEKFDKTH

-142 QQIASVDIKF
+142 QQIAAVDIKF

-158 NLLSKKESVNEEMG
+158 NLLTKKESVNEASIDVDVYRKKQAFVIGPKFAEVASDSDVELM
-172 APVSKTK
+172 ARLKR
-179 IVNVKLASGAD
+179 VNSEHEWQLKQ
-190 MGTRPAS
+190 
-197 ALGMIGTV
+197 
-205 NIGGKKYQVKALRG
+205 NIKSMDHLYKKYKLR
-219 STGPIYTL
+219 S
-227 IGHEKFSQNTGMPN
+227 
-241 WKYFMDKLQGLNGG
+241 
-255 KKVMFT
+255 KKG
-261 PANDVKIGESVNESH
+261 IEESVVNESH

-325 TLVETDLEEGLF
+325 IL
-337 QDLMKGVKKGNGP
+337 
-350 FTLVVIKNNKVVK
+350 
-363 QVNVNTPQS
+363 
-372 IPANY
+372 
-377 TSLQKDYPNSRIR
+377 
-390 VEDST
+390 
-395 GKIVFG
+395 
-401 ESKSVNEGVS
+401 SVNEGVS

-467 TVGSVPKLR
+467 TVGSAPKLR
-476 QAFIKKFKKGKS
+476 QAFIKKFKKGK
-488 VNEEKVYIDFLNKKK
+488 
-503 GFKQDRIKFT
+503 
-513 SYEAAVK
+513 
-520 WAKTNFDNFN
+520 
-530 PDMIKYESV
+530 SV

-590 TESIVNEA
+590 TESI
-598 TAIGKKIF
+598 
-606 SDAKGK
+606 
-612 LFFGYQNDDDTIQ
+612 
-625 LVDYKTWK
+625 
-633 KLSMKD
+633 
-639 LSNEFFANRVI
+639 
-650 NSIVRNQKQFNKK
+650 
-663 VEYNMWSKKTNPSFE
+663 
-678 DRMDWFIKNGWISN
+678 
-692 ITKSGIKEGVESV
+692 V

-934 IRKDNPEARKSFRA
+934 IRKDNPEARASFRA
-948 RHNCDNPGPRWK
+948 RHNCDTPGPRYK

>member
-158 NLLSKKESVNEEMG
+158 NLLTKKESVNEASIDVDVYRKKQAFVIGPKFAEVASDSDVELM
-172 APVSKTK
+172 ARLK
-179 IVNVKLASGAD
+179 IVNSEHEWQLKQ
-190 MGTRPAS
+190 
-197 ALGMIGTV
+197 
-205 NIGGKKYQVKALRG
+205 NIKSMDHLYKKYKLR
-219 STGPIYTL
+219 S
-227 IGHEKFSQNTGMPN
+227 
-241 WKYFMDKLQGLNGG
+241 
-255 KKVMFT
+255 KKG
-261 PANDVKIGESVNESH
+261 IEESVVNESH

-325 TLVETDLEEGLF
+325 TL
-337 QDLMKGVKKGNGP
+337 
-350 FTLVVIKNNKVVK
+350 
-363 QVNVNTPQS
+363 
-372 IPANY
+372 
-377 TSLQKDYPNSRIR
+377 
-390 VEDST
+390 
-395 GKIVFG
+395 
-401 ESKSVNEGVS
+401 SVNEGVS

-476 QAFIKKFKKGKS
+476 QSFIKKFKKGK
-488 VNEEKVYIDFLNKKK
+488 
-503 GFKQDRIKFT
+503 
-513 SYEAAVK
+513 
-520 WAKTNFDNFN
+520 
-530 PDMIKYESV
+530 SV

-590 TESIVNEA
+590 AESI
-598 TAIGKKIF
+598 
-606 SDAKGK
+606 
-612 LFFGYQNDDDTIQ
+612 
-625 LVDYKTWK
+625 
-633 KLSMKD
+633 
-639 LSNEFFANRVI
+639 
-650 NSIVRNQKQFNKK
+650 
-663 VEYNMWSKKTNPSFE
+663 
-678 DRMDWFIKNGWISN
+678 
-692 ITKSGIKEGVESV
+692 V

-948 RHNCDNPGPRWK
+948 RHNCDTPGPRWK

>member
-15 ERLEEKNCPTNPS
+15 QKLEEKNCPTDPS
-28 KWSYYKSQAKK
+28 KWSYYKSQAKE

-57 KDAGGGWKKCASEA
+57 GDAGGGWKKCENEA

-93 RPEEMDEKFDKTH
+93 SPEEKMNEKFDRTH
-106 LGILQYAFKDI
+106 LGILKYAYKDI
-117 DRINPSEPAY
+117 DKINPSDPMYVRVAQ
-127 KRLVDM
+127 M
-133 LNKLSKQEL
+133 LDKLSKQEL
-142 QQIASVDIKF
+142 QQLIDADIKF
-152 LSLLAK
+152 ISLLAK
-158 NLLSKKESVNEEMG
+158 NRLSKK
-172 APVSKTK
+172 
-179 IVNVKLASGAD
+179 
-190 MGTRPAS
+190 
-197 ALGMIGTV
+197 
-205 NIGGKKYQVKALRG
+205 
-219 STGPIYTL
+219 
-227 IGHEKFSQNTGMPN
+227 
-241 WKYFMDKLQGLNGG
+241 
-255 KKVMFT
+255 
-261 PANDVKIGESVNESH
+261 ESVNESH

-297 KEDGADDEKYYNIEL
+297 KEDGGDDEKYYNIEL

-325 TLVETDLEEGLF
+325 TLAETDLEEGLY
-337 QDLMKGVKKGNGP
+337 QDIMRGVKKGDSP
-350 FTLVVIKNNKVVK
+350 FTLVVIKNNKVIK
-363 QVNVNTPQS
+363 QVEVKTTQA

-377 TSLQKDYPNSRIR
+377 SLLLKEFPNSRIR
-390 VEDST
+390 IEDAT
-395 GKIVFG
+395 GKIVMG
-401 ESKSVNEGVS
+401 
-411 RDAAYIHGILQSGQD
+411 
-426 ATQNFIDDNGLDGE
+426 
-440 KLSDYVKANRNNIDG
+440 
-455 YNVKHYISGERG
+455 
-467 TVGSVPKLR
+467 
-476 QAFIKKFKKGKS
+476 
-488 VNEEKVYIDFLNKKK
+488 
-503 GFKQDRIKFT
+503 
-513 SYEAAVK
+513 
-520 WAKTNFDNFN
+520 
-530 PDMIKYESV
+530 ESV
-539 NESSMSN
+539 NEASNDYSPLAYAKFVAKGKISMEKAIKDTGYPFIILAKLVKAYDRN
-546 IDIIAQEANDFKDFV
+546 YKFEGVMNEGHFGEIDIMAQNASNFREFAKD
-561 KEFYKEY
+561 FYKEY
-568 KDFPKDKDTIKWLK
+568 KDFPKDKDTLKWLK
-582 GVYDNRST
+582 SLYDGRSKDESVESLDEKLPNDFATIPNDSRVSGMMKHLQHHVDVIGKNVKTGKGVY
-590 TESIVNEA
+590 
-598 TAIGKKIF
+598 K
-606 SDAKGK
+606 
-612 LFFGYQNDDDTIQ
+612 
-625 LVDYKTWK
+625 
-633 KLSMKD
+633 KD
-639 LSNEFFANRVI
+639 LMKMANI
-650 NSIVRNQKQFNKK
+650 IKALQMY
-663 VEYNMWSKKTNPSFE
+663 ESK
-678 DRMDWFIKNGWISN
+678 
-692 ITKSGIKEGVESV
+692 SV

-715 VFFPSANSA
+715 VFLPSANSA

-733 SVTLKLANG
+733 SVTVKLANG
-742 KKVKTV
+742 KKIKTM

-753 LLAQDNVNEGN
+753 LLAQDGVNEGN

-805 KLTKDSL
+805 KLTKNSL

-853 EEEIL
+853 EEEVIE
-858 DEYDVEN
+858 EYDVEN
-865 YQDLKEFV
+865 YEDLKEFV